1 MFNVRF
7 EAFSNQQ
14 EYQALANLARFSIII
29 LTFIILL
36 TIDFF
41 CPFIYVVLLLGN
53 CVAVYEVTKRHFV
66 LGVCALWANMKLD
79 NLNGAVQKNQTLN
92 CNVAVISGKWR
103 DL

>member
-7 EAFSNQQ
+7 EAFRNQQ

-41 CPFIYVVLLLGN
+41 SALLFMLFYYWETVLFI
-53 CVAVYEVTKRHFV
+53 R
-66 LGVCALWANMKLD
+66 
-79 NLNGAVQKNQTLN
+79 
-92 CNVAVISGKWR
+92 S
-103 DL
+103 

>member
-7 EAFSNQQ
+7 EAFRNQQ

-41 CPFIYVVLLLGN
+41 SALLFMLFYYWETVL
-53 CVAVYEVTKRHFV
+53 RF
-66 LGVCALWANMKLD
+66 MR
-79 NLNGAVQKNQTLN
+79 
-92 CNVAVISGKWR
+92 S
-103 DL
+103 

>member
-7 EAFSNQQ
+7 EAFRNQQ

-41 CPFIYVVLLLGN
+41 PALLFMLFYYWETVL
-53 CVAVYEVTKRHFV
+53 RF
-66 LGVCALWANMKLD
+66 MR
-79 NLNGAVQKNQTLN
+79 
-92 CNVAVISGKWR
+92 S
-103 DL
+103 

>member
-7 EAFSNQQ
+7 EAFRNQQ

-41 CPFIYVVLLLGN
+41 SALLFMLFYYWETVLRFI
-53 CVAVYEVTKRHFV
+53 R
-66 LGVCALWANMKLD
+66 
-79 NLNGAVQKNQTLN
+79 
-92 CNVAVISGKWR
+92 S
-103 DL
+103 

>member
-7 EAFSNQQ
+7 EAFRNPQ

-41 CPFIYVVLLLGN
+41 SALLFMLFYYWETVLRFI
-53 CVAVYEVTKRHFV
+53 R
-66 LGVCALWANMKLD
+66 
-79 NLNGAVQKNQTLN
+79 
-92 CNVAVISGKWR
+92 S
-103 DL
+103 

>member
-14 EYQALANLARFSIII
+14 EYQAIANLARFSIII

-41 CPFIYVVLLLGN
+41 FCPFIYVVLLLGN
-53 CVAVYEVTKRHFV
+53 CVAVYKVIKRHFV
-66 LGVCALWANMKLD
+66 LGVCSLWANMKLD
-79 NLNGAVQKNQTLN
+79 NLNGAVQKT
-92 CNVAVISGKWR
+92 KH
-103 DL
+103 

>member
-7 EAFSNQQ
+7 EAFRNQQ

-41 CPFIYVVLLLGN
+41 PALLFMLFYYWETVLQFM
-53 CVAVYEVTKRHFV
+53 R
-66 LGVCALWANMKLD
+66 
-79 NLNGAVQKNQTLN
+79 
-92 CNVAVISGKWR
+92 S
-103 DL
+103 

>member
-14 EYQALANLARFSIII
+14 EYQAIANLARFSIII

-41 CPFIYVVLLLGN
+41 SALLFMLFYYWETVLRFI
-53 CVAVYEVTKRHFV
+53 R
-66 LGVCALWANMKLD
+66 
-79 NLNGAVQKNQTLN
+79 
-92 CNVAVISGKWR
+92 S
-103 DL
+103 